1 MQKQRGMK
9 KNNIEERNR
18 IGSEIAELRAKQ
30 GLTQEQL
37 AEKLGIKQQSVS
49 RIELGLFSVGF
60 DMLQKI
66 ADALGGKIII
76 QDK

>member
-1 MQKQRGMK
+1 MDKSEKRK
-9 KNNIEERNR
+9 R
-18 IGSEIAELRAKQ
+18 IGGEIAELRIKQ

-60 DMLQKI
+60 DMLQRI
-66 ADALGGKIII
+66 ADALNSDIKIIEI
-76 QDK
+76 RQTNK

>member
-1 MQKQRGMK
+1 MK

-66 ADALGGKIII
+66 AEVLNSDIKIIKK
-76 QDK
+76 DEEK

>member
-1 MQKQRGMK
+1 MK

-49 RIELGLFSVGF
+49 RIERGLFSVGF
-60 DMLQKI
+60 DMLQRI
-66 ADALGGKIII
+66 ADALNSDIKIIKK
-76 QDK
+76 DEEK

>member
-1 MQKQRGMK
+1 MK

-30 GLTQEQL
+30 GLTQKQL

-66 ADALGGKIII
+66 AEVLNSDIKIIKK
-76 QDK
+76 DEEK

>member
-1 MQKQRGMK
+1 MK

-18 IGSEIAELRAKQ
+18 IGSEIAKLRAKQ

-66 ADALGGKIII
+66 AEVLNSDIKIIKK
-76 QDK
+76 DEEK

>member
-1 MQKQRGMK
+1 MK

-49 RIELGLFSVGF
+49 RIERGLFSVGF

-66 ADALGGKIII
+66 AEVLNSDIKIIKK
-76 QDK
+76 DEEK

>member
-1 MQKQRGMK
+1 MSKDMEKSEQRK
-9 KNNIEERNR
+9 R
-18 IGSEIAELRAKQ
+18 IGGEIAELRIKQ

-66 ADALGGKIII
+66 AEVLNSDIKIIKK
-76 QDK
+76 DEEK

>member
-1 MQKQRGMK
+1 MK
-9 KNNIEERNR
+9 KNNIEERKR
-18 IGSEIAELRAKQ
+18 IGGEIAELRIKQ

-66 ADALGGKIII
+66 AEALGGKIII